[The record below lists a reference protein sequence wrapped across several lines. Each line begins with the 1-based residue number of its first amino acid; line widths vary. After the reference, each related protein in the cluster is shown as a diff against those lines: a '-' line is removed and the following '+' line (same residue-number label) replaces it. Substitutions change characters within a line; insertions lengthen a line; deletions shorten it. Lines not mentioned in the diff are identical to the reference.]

1 MSQSFPV
8 GPSEESN
15 TRENGSSSASVA
27 SPQGFDPSAAL
38 PAPVKRLLPLDP
50 GKRLLATHAWKEKRL
65 FLLTLVLTGLGATLE
80 GFGIGLLVPFLDSLL
95 DPNGTPFRTGL
106 SFVDDYLLAVDA
118 PQTTRMYHVSGLLLA
133 VVWLRG
139 IVGFLSHRYSTVM
152 RENVLHSIRRDII
165 DQIQAVSLHFFSQKR
180 TGDIINTLTSEV
192 KRLETLFNIAKEMM
206 VRGSVFLA
214 YGVAVIWLSWQLS
227 IIAVAFCLVVL
238 LMLNNL
244 LSRLREDGRK
254 IAKGNAEVTSSAS
267 ELLNGIRTI
276 MEFGTQKHEAK
287 QFAQHSNA
295 LREINI
301 STVTKGALVH
311 PLTSGISFTALILI
325 IIVAVQ
331 YFIVPGLLSA
341 AAFLTFMFVLMRM
354 LPILQSINTQRAQW
368 SVYRGALE
376 DVADLLD
383 PTSKPYLSRGTREL
397 DRFTESI
404 ELRNV
409 SFGYESG
416 QEVIKDVSFT
426 INRGQTVAIV
436 GASGSGKSTLANLI
450 ARLYDP
456 NDGKILLDGHD
467 LRTLAPS
474 SLRSMMAVVNQNTFL
489 FNKDVWE
496 NIAYGLDP
504 DEISREKVRWA
515 AAEANATEFIEEL
528 PDGFD
533 TILGERGARLS
544 GGQRQRIAIARA
556 LLRDPDILILDEA
569 TSALDSAS
577 ENLVQESLERLMENR
592 TVIVIAHRLSTI
604 ENADRVVVLED
615 GRIVEMGTYEEL
627 LAQKGQLWTYHSL
640 QFQMA

>member
-1 MSQSFPV
+1 
-8 GPSEESN
+8 
-15 TRENGSSSASVA
+15 
-27 SPQGFDPSAAL
+27 
-38 PAPVKRLLPLDP
+38 
-50 GKRLLATHAWKEKRL
+50 
-65 FLLTLVLTGLGATLE
+65 
-80 GFGIGLLVPFLDSLL
+80 
-95 DPNGTPFRTGL
+95 
-106 SFVDDYLLAVDA
+106 
-118 PQTTRMYHVSGLLLA
+118 
-133 VVWLRG
+133 
-139 IVGFLSHRYSTVM
+139 M